1 MHFSNHLVYLK
12 LEQNKKKLEQMDEE
26 LSKVFVVIQ
35 FDPER
40 SFAASPEDQKYQSFP
55 KYYWKIYLKFEFDEA
70 ATDVKKFPYDLLGSK
85 SVP

>member
-1 MHFSNHLVYLK
+1 MVTIDFEPSNMHFSNHLVYLK

-70 ATDVKKFPYDLLGSK
+70 ATECE
-85 SVP
+85 